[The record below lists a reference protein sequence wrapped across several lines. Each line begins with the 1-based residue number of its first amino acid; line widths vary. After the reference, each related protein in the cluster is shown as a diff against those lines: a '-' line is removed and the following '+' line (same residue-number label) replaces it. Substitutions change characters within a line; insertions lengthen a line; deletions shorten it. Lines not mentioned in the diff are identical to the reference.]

1 METNKTL
8 KEFKVEVI
16 QKLEGNYRGEFVML
30 AENKKELLLQ
40 LANLTEEQIEEI
52 VDNWET
58 ENFIGIGKYNFENIQ
73 EI

>member
-1 METNKTL
+1 M
-8 KEFKVEVI
+8 KEFKVDVI
-16 QKLEGNYRGEFVML
+16 QTLEGNYKGKFVIK

-40 LANLTEEQIEEI
+40 LANLTEEQIEKI

-58 ENFIGIGKYNFENIQ
+58 ENFVGIGKYTFENII